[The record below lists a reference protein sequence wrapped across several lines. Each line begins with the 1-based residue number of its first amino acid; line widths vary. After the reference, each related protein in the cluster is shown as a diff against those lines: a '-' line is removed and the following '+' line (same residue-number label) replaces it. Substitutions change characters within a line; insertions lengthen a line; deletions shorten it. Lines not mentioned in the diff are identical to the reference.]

1 MMTTILLFLGTA
13 FASDPIDRPA
23 TPDPV
28 KGECF
33 KVVPINK
40 GKLLSPVIID
50 TDGIAKCSALA
61 VPLSQFSDLLQ
72 TEQWGVA
79 IQSQYK
85 IETARLDMEIDW
97 YKTKLEQA
105 NQPVPWVEKPATQRW
120 LGRIETIVVV
130 GIVTA
135 GLGATYHYS
144 SGVGQ

>member
-1 MMTTILLFLGTA
+1 MTMILLFLGMA

-33 KVVPINK
+33 KVLPLNK
-40 GKLLSPVIID
+40 GQTISPVVVGP
-50 TDGIAKCSALA
+50 DGIAKCSALA

-97 YKTKLEQA
+97 YKAKLEQA

-144 SGVGQ
+144 SGAGQ